1 MVNMTWKILKWVGVN
16 PKRLALEW
24 VSAGEGMRFA
34 EIVTKFTSLIRE
46 LGPLGQDEGSDGRQL
61 FFKLEA
67 AKRAAEGE
75 KMRWILG
82 KHTEL
87 SKDGNVYG
95 EVFTQ
100 HEIGRVFDLLS
111 IEEITNQEILLLLE
125 DGNYSVKEMAQRLS
139 LPPAQVLRQVQAL
152 RRKGFLESKEIRGSS
167 PIYSLVSKEV
177 QSGN

>member
-1 MVNMTWKILKWVGVN
+1 MVNMSWKILKGVGVN

-46 LGPLGQDEGSDGRQL
+46 LGPLGQDEGIDARKL
-61 FFKLEA
+61 LFKLQA
-67 AKRAAEGE
+67 AKRATEGE

-95 EVFTQ
+95 EIFTQ
-100 HEIGRVFDLLS
+100 HEIGRVFDMLAL
-111 IEEITNQEILLLLE
+111 EEITSQEILLLLE
-125 DGNYSVKEMAQRLS
+125 DGNYSVKEMAQRLN
-139 LPPAQVLRQVQAL
+139 LPSAQVLRQVQAL
-152 RRKGFLESKEIRGSS
+152 RRKGLLESKEIRGSS
-167 PIYSLVSKEV
+167 PIYGLVSKEV

>member
-1 MVNMTWKILKWVGVN
+1 MVNMTWKILQGIGVN

-46 LGPLGQDEGSDGRQL
+46 IGPLGQDEGIDAGEARFRL
-61 FFKLEA
+61 TA

-100 HEIGRVFDLLS
+100 HELGRVFDMLA
-111 IEEITNQEILLLLE
+111 IEEIANQKILLLLE
-125 DGNYSVKEMAQRLS
+125 SGNCSVKEIAQKLS
-139 LPPAQVLRQVQAL
+139 LLPAQVLRQVQAL

-167 PIYSLVSKEV
+167 PLYGLVSKEV

>member
-1 MVNMTWKILKWVGVN
+1 MVNMTWKILKGAGVN

-24 VSAGEGMRFA
+24 VSAGEGLRFA

-46 LGPLGQDEGSDGRQL
+46 LGPLGQNEGIDAEKL
-61 FFKLEA
+61 LFKLEA

-82 KHTEL
+82 KHTEI

-95 EVFTQ
+95 EVFTG
-100 HEIGRVFDLLS
+100 HEIGRVFDMLAL
-111 IEEITNQEILLLLE
+111 EEITNQEILLLLE
-125 DGNYSVKEMAQRLS
+125 GGNYSVREIAQNLS
-139 LPPAQVLRQVQAL
+139 LPSSQVLRQVQAL

-167 PIYSLVSKEV
+167 PIYGLVSKEV
-177 QSGN
+177 NGGN